1 MKQSSPE
8 RILKINKLRDI
19 ACRELHDAMSSR
31 ATKKANLTEAFSI
44 WLSVF

>member
-1 MKQSSPE
+1 MKQSSQE
-8 RILKINKLRDI
+8 RILKINKRDI
-19 ACRELHDAMSSR
+19 ACRELHDAMSRR